1 MADGD
6 ALHITRTKASSAV
19 AMIRRHSKSG
29 ARSGR
34 AGFRVR
40 SERISGAGGPV
51 RGNPSPPNEAGLLEL
66 GLGTGVEQLLDSG
79 FGIGLG
85 NTLFYVLRSAIDQ
98 VLAFLQPHTGDFAR
112 APDDRPL
119 VGARPGQQHVEFGL
133 FFDGRCTR
141 ATGRS
146 RS

>member
-40 SERISGAGGPV
+40 SESMSGTGGPV
-51 RGNPSPPNEAGLLEL
+51 RGNPSPPNEAGLFEV
-66 GLGTGVEQLLDSG
+66 GLGTGVEQLLDSD

-85 NTLFYVLRSAIDQ
+85 NTLFDVLRSAIDQ
-98 VLAFLQPHTGDFAR
+98 VLGFLQPQPGDFEHG
-112 APDDRPL
+112 P
-119 VGARPGQQHVEFGL
+119 
-133 FFDGRCTR
+133 
-141 ATGRS
+141 
-146 RS
+146 